1 MTAYGNSLTGTS
13 GVNGDTYFISSD
25 TIMLSDGASGAGKDG
40 KVIMSELCA
49 ETVRNA
55 PFSLSGLSVREYLDK
70 TIRDI
75 NNKLIAISQ
84 ENKRYIFGTLVI
96 CVVKND
102 VATVAAV
109 GDSPAFYIHE
119 NSVTRVAKTK
129 KTYHNLVELGLFIE
143 EQLEEYVHKLPEHM
157 WSMFDRFIPS
167 VVPEYSIEEIALH
180 KGDMIVL
187 CCDGVSDNV
196 DPSLI
201 GELLKADDPAESVDN
216 IIKIAMERSEKE
228 RNYHDD
234 LTVVTYCH

>member
-13 GVNGDTYFISSD
+13 GVNGDKYFISSD

-55 PFSLSGLSVREYLDK
+55 PFSLLGLSVREYLDK

-109 GDSPAFYIHE
+109 GDSPAFHIHG

-129 KTYHNLVELGLFIE
+129 KTYHNLVELGLFTE

-187 CCDGVSDNV
+187 CCDGISDNV
-196 DPSLI
+196 EPSLI

-234 LTVVTYCH
+234 LTVVAYCH